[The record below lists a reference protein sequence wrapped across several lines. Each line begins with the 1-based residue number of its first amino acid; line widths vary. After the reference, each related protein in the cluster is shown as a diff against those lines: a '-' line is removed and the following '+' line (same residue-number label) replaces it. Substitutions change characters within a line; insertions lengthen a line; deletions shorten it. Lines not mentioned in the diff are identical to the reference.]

1 MQNKKILINPQ
12 DWVLKDGILVPKSTL
27 LPKFETP
34 KLDRDVF
41 AYATFGLLFP
51 KEENSLSIIKKEF
64 KNYYIQDIIQV
75 LAKINYII
83 SSIYYKP
90 DLQELNFLK
99 QFLEDEQIEIINKQK
114 DKIKL
119 VSRQQVLANIRLALL
134 YSVDNPKAKTVY
146 GNEKEFGKLFF
157 RITDFMEDTFEDEDL
172 ESLKNWPGKKKL
184 YISLARNLVF
194 NEATTFASSLARYWF
209 IFNKIAYNKTNRSFK
224 LKSLYRSSV
233 GTNFNYLFAVG
244 FSIWGFYSKP
254 NQQKRLSQP
263 HEFLFNSNYFRKAN
277 KRARVKL
284 LKALENLSDN
294 SEFFHK
300 EFKKMNQKGGEYFA
314 FNIIW
319 RKPIFKTEVGAYY
332 ALDLKYL
339 EDRLTFGAF
348 WFIFDKAKSDEERSN
363 LRGKWGNIFES
374 YVNYLFKETYKA
386 KEKVVYFELDG
397 DINCGVDIILYYPDV
412 LFLIEVTTRQIKH
425 NSWTSGKAEEI
436 ETDLK
441 KLLLGKT
448 DNSKGRVTKLYEA
461 LEKIKSGETKIPGID
476 IAKIKKFIPVVLFE
490 KTLPMHNKI
499 WEFYSHFLEE
509 NGIKDRN
516 FLAELEFW
524 DIEEMEMLLA
534 DVVSGK
540 ALPDILKEKEDS
552 GYYKDS
558 VRNFYIIKRK
568 DFSKHPVTKEA
579 FDLMADN
586 AKAILFQKKE

>member
-134 YSVDNPKAKTVY
+134 YSVHNSKT
-146 GNEKEFGKLFF
+146 
-157 RITDFMEDTFEDEDL
+157 
-172 ESLKNWPGKKKL
+172 
-184 YISLARNLVF
+184 
-194 NEATTFASSLARYWF
+194 
-209 IFNKIAYNKTNRSFK
+209 
-224 LKSLYRSSV
+224 
-233 GTNFNYLFAVG
+233 
-244 FSIWGFYSKP
+244 

-412 LFLIEVTTRQIKH
+412 LFLIDVTTRQITH
-425 NSWTSGKAEEI
+425 T
-436 ETDLK
+436 
-441 KLLLGKT
+441 
-448 DNSKGRVTKLYEA
+448 
-461 LEKIKSGETKIPGID
+461 
-476 IAKIKKFIPVVLFE
+476 
-490 KTLPMHNKI
+490 
-499 WEFYSHFLEE
+499 
-509 NGIKDRN
+509 
-516 FLAELEFW
+516 
-524 DIEEMEMLLA
+524 
-534 DVVSGK
+534 
-540 ALPDILKEKEDS
+540 
-552 GYYKDS
+552 
-558 VRNFYIIKRK
+558 
-568 DFSKHPVTKEA
+568 
-579 FDLMADN
+579 
-586 AKAILFQKKE
+586 